1 MTLVSHPAPPY
12 SCYSSPPKLLTWEP
26 QHQTG
31 DSEMVL
37 PPWPGMLSISWKEWP
52 GLSSLITIQFLN
64 PRGQNPSIPEAK
76 RDFSFIGQREALCEH
91 SLPGLASTPLNLMK
105 RHYLSPFCGTPSIGC
120 LSTTDPLQNPS
131 IFPANFPHQYKQEST
146 TQTAT
151 PSSPF
156 PIFSLIFIPNSSQDL
171 VVLSVCMAYPALPSP
186 TPLQYG
192 LSPKRC
198 ALHRLYFAIQHKV
211 LISYLT

>member
-1 MTLVSHPAPPY
+1 MYPTLHPLILVIQVHQ
-12 SCYSSPPKLLTWEP
+12 SSSR
-26 QHQTG
+26 G
-31 DSEMVL
+31 S
-37 PPWPGMLSISWKEWP
+37 LSIRLGTLRW
-52 GLSSLITIQFLN
+52 SSL
-64 PRGQNPSIPEAK
+64 PGQACSASHGRSGLAFPVSSLFSSSIPEAK

-131 IFPANFPHQYKQEST
+131 IFPANFSHQYKQEST